1 MSHTLVNQQSGVLG
15 YVNFGDEFQLQ
26 FFRETIRIWNCL
38 YLQTCKIIWCSQQ
51 QVAFKAD
58 DLVVFAGCRAMRIL
72 TVLATTATAPS
83 TSLQILLHFVIS
95 TQSVFVD
102 VHCSWASLHPLLN
115 SFQCF
120 KCIDTH

>member
-1 MSHTLVNQQSGVLG
+1 MSHTLVNQQRVLG

-58 DLVVFAGCRAMRIL
+58 DLELFAGCRAMRIL
-72 TVLATTATAPS
+72 TVYWPQPLPLPS
-83 TSLQILLHFVIS
+83 TSLQILLHFVIP
-95 TQSVFVD
+95 TRSVCVD